1 MIWPVTMSEVW
12 HHPGTFTVHWLHNI
26 DCFLRTIM
34 IQSFGQ
40 SQHVRHNIKAGV
52 TVKMYR
58 KTLYS
63 FLLKIKTIKTIILQK
78 EKYKP
83 LLNSADESFA
93 YYLINPKK
101 STSFLQPTLILK
113 LIKTFIRVAA
123 EGRAGVQV
131 DATVCVH
138 RNHRAEA
145 AVYGHHAAF
154 TVTAPAAVVIL
165 NHHHLSRVSCWKT
178 QTKSFLHTLT
188 ETAASSPLSHFKEKG
203 WHSVFCFFS
212 F

>member
-1 MIWPVTMSEVW
+1 MLPEIFQSEIFIKCKNLMIWTVTTSEVW
-12 HHPGTFTVHWLHNI
+12 HLSLFTDVITFTQ
-26 DCFLRTIM
+26 C
-34 IQSFGQ
+34 FGQ

-83 LLNSADESFA
+83 LLNSANESFA

-113 LIKTFIRVAA
+113 LIKTVIRVAA

-138 RNHRAEA
+138 RDHRAEA

-154 TVTAPAAVVIL
+154 TVTTPAAVIIL
-165 NHHHLSRVSCWKT
+165 DHHHLSRVSCWKT
-178 QTKSFLHTLT
+178 QTNKEFSSHTDWN
-188 ETAASSPLSHFKEKG
+188 S
-203 WHSVFCFFS
+203 SVFPS
-212 F
+212 ESL